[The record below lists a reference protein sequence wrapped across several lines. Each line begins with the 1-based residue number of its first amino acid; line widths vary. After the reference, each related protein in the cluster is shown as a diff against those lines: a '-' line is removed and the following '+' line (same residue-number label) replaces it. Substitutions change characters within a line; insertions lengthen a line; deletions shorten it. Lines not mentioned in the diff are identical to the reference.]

1 MCLRKLVKHS
11 SLDAE
16 NCIFLEINK
25 GRKPTKKRCIMSKT
39 LLTKKQVAERLGSHP
54 NTVDN
59 YVKNGWITPRRLS
72 PRKLLYVWEEIE
84 QHLDLS

>member
-1 MCLRKLVKHS
+1 
-11 SLDAE
+11 
-16 NCIFLEINK
+16 
-25 GRKPTKKRCIMSKT
+25 MSKT

>member
-11 SLDAE
+11 ALARKKLRRT
-16 NCIFLEINK
+16 IIYT
-25 GRKPTKKRCIMSKT
+25 GRKPTKKGRRMSKT